1 MKVPIAHTLR
11 GLSAL
16 LAYPDA
22 ALRDSVPSIRQWL
35 DTDDRVRHE
44 RAALHAL
51 LDGLWLD
58 ALSIDASGREAAP
71 SGPAPDEGADALIT
85 AQETYVET
93 FDRGRRSSLS
103 LFEHVHG
110 DGRDRGQAMVDLLGM
125 YRQAGLDYAAGELPD
140 YLPAYLEFASL
151 QPESNAKALLQEVD
165 HILAAIGSALA
176 GRQSPYAAVFATLLR
191 LAGVR
196 DPASRL
202 TDRVEDDR
210 SPAAMDR
217 AWAEEPVSFLGAA
230 SPQSGCKPPGATPD
244 QEQPIRI
251 IRRAA

>member
-1 MKVPIAHTLR
+1 MKPPLSHTLR

-16 LAYPDA
+16 LAYPDE
-22 ALRDSVPSIRQWL
+22 ALHDSLPSIRQWL
-35 DTDDRVRHE
+35 EEDDRVRHE
-44 RAALHAL
+44 RAAMHAL
-51 LDGLWLD
+51 LDGLSLD
-58 ALSIDASGREAAP
+58 GGSD
-71 SGPAPDEGADALIT
+71 GADALIG

-125 YRQAGLDYAAGELPD
+125 YGQAGLEYAAGELPD

-151 QPESNAKALLQEVD
+151 QPEATARDLLQEVD
-165 HILAAIGSALA
+165 HILGSIGSTLA
-176 GRQSPYAAVFATLLR
+176 GRQSPYAPVFATLLR

-202 TDRVEDDR
+202 RTSVEDDR
-210 SPAAMDR
+210 TPAAIDR

-230 SPQSGCKPPGATPD
+230 SPQAACTPTQPGCATSGAVPNE
-244 QEQPIRI
+244 EQAIRI

>member
-1 MKVPIAHTLR
+1 MKPPLAHTLR

-16 LAYPDA
+16 LAYPDE
-22 ALRDSVPSIRQWL
+22 ALRDSVPSIRQWVEA
-35 DTDDRVRHE
+35 DDRLRHE
-44 RAALHAL
+44 RTALHAL
-51 LDGLWLD
+51 LDGLALD
-58 ALSIDASGREAAP
+58 GDAAS
-71 SGPAPDEGADALIT
+71 DGADALIG
-85 AQETYVET
+85 AQEAYVET

-125 YRQAGLDYAAGELPD
+125 YGQAGLAYAAGELPD

-151 QPESNAKALLQEVD
+151 QPESTAKELLQEVD
-165 HILAAIGSALA
+165 HILGSIGSALA
-176 GRQSPYAAVFATLLR
+176 GRRSPYAPIFATLLR

-202 TDRVEDDR
+202 DVSIEDDR
-210 SPAAMDR
+210 SHAAIDR

-230 SPQSGCKPPGATPD
+230 SPQAGCAPAQAGCATSGAEPNE
-244 QEQPIRI
+244 EQAIRI